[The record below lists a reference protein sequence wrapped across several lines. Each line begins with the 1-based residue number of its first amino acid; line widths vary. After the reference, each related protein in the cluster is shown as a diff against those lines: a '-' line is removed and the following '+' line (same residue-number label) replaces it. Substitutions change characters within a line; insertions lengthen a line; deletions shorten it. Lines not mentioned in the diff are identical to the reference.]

1 MTKAPE
7 VAARS
12 AVFEP
17 QESSPRRGRS
27 VPRTVWTVVAFVV
40 LYVVGG
46 LLRPELFSLQN
57 VVVTATFASILAVAS
72 FGQTVAVIQAGI
84 DLSVPN
90 VIAFSALSYMT
101 WSSQFGPV
109 LALFMSLAM
118 GLVVGFINGVVISK
132 LGLTPIVTTI
142 AMNGLLFGVML
153 LSLTLSEF
161 TDVPPLLQ
169 SFTSQKF
176 DLFGL
181 SIAWI
186 LPLTIALM
194 LVLQFVLSYTGWG
207 RGLYVLGSAPA
218 AARLAGLAVDR
229 ARITGYMLSGLLG
242 SFAGLV
248 ILGYYK
254 QAEPFMGASFLLG
267 SVAAVVVG
275 GASVFGGR
283 GSVIGTFFGALVL
296 IQVNNLVFLLNLGTN
311 FQNLIYGVIVLVVV
325 AAYGRSKLL
334 K

>member
-1 MTKAPE
+1 MDKTTEA
-7 VAARS
+7 AARS
-12 AVFEP
+12 DVLEP
-17 QESSPRRGRS
+17 KESSPKRGRS

-40 LYVVGG
+40 LYIVGG

-90 VIAFSALSYMT
+90 VIAFSALSYMA

-109 LALFMSLAM
+109 LALFMSLAI

-218 AARLAGLAVDR
+218 AARLAGQAVDR
-229 ARITGYMLSGLLG
+229 TRITGYMLSGLLG

-248 ILGYYK
+248 ILGFYK
-254 QAEPFMGASFLLG
+254 QAEPFMGTSFLLG